1 MKSLGMMTLGLC
13 LIGAPLAAQQDTT
26 HARHPMQR
34 QRAGAAQRGARGHD
48 MERGGM
54 DEMMP
59 MMREMMAPMLRMI
72 AYTPDHL
79 LAHKDS
85 LQLTSDQVS
94 KLTAIQA
101 TAKSA
106 HDAAAGDFKT
116 HMDGLSQAFQTASPD
131 TSTLRTHFD
140 AAHAAMGKA
149 HWAMLAAAAQ
159 SRAVLT
165 DAQRS
170 KIDTWVSTMEQRHG
184 N

>member
-1 MKSLGMMTLGLC
+1 MKTLGTITLGLC
-13 LIGAPLAAQQDTT
+13 LIAAPLTAQDTT

-34 QRAGAAQRGARGHD
+34 QRAGAAQRAARGQGV
-48 MERGGM
+48 ERGGM
-54 DEMMP
+54 DDMMP
-59 MMREMMAPMLRMI
+59 MMREMMAPMMRVI

-94 KLTAIQA
+94 KLTAIQG

-106 HDAAAGDFKT
+106 HDAAATDFKT
-116 HMDGLSQAFQTASPD
+116 HMDALSQAFQTASPD
-131 TSTLRTHFD
+131 TAALRPHFEE
-140 AAHAAMGKA
+140 AHTAMGKA

-159 SRAVLT
+159 ARAVLT

-170 KIDTWVSTMEQRHG
+170 KIDNWISTMDQRRG
-184 N
+184 Y